1 MDNINKKIAIVVLGI
16 GIILGALVLF
26 TSLTDHIWF
35 SAVIGL
41 WLFVFCSCFYRL
53 TPAFKKRN
61 TLDNFI
67 QRDAQHLMLFSLAGF
82 FDKKFGPIE
91 HIESKNDELIIYSN
105 NERQFSVSLP
115 AQKNDIDAYMK
126 RILSDHEKQTIR
138 FS

>member
-41 WLFVFCSCFYRL
+41 WLFVFCSCCYRL

-67 QRDAQHLMLFSLAGF
+67 QRDAQHLCYLAWQVF
-82 FDKKFGPIE
+82 LI
-91 HIESKNDELIIYSN
+91 KNLARNGLLLATLNI
-105 NERQFSVSLP
+105 
-115 AQKNDIDAYMK
+115 
-126 RILSDHEKQTIR
+126 
-138 FS
+138 